1 MPAPKDRQGSFRNR
15 SSPGGKP
22 SRKKKS
28 DKPSKAR
35 CALCAKVLPGVPCR
49 SPAGLAKLAKTEK
62 RPERPFGGVLCS
74 PCLSQVI
81 RDKVRLQQ
89 GLISKE
95 DVDFRRLKFITSL
108 KKTAQ

>member
-1 MPAPKDRQGSFRNR
+1 MPARRNRNANFRNR
-15 SSPGGKP
+15 ASPGGKP
-22 SRKKKS
+22 SLKKRS

-35 CALCAKVLPGVPCR
+35 CALCANVLGGVPR
-49 SPAGLAKLAKTEK
+49 RPPTRLNKLAKTQK

-74 PCLSQVI
+74 KCVSQVI